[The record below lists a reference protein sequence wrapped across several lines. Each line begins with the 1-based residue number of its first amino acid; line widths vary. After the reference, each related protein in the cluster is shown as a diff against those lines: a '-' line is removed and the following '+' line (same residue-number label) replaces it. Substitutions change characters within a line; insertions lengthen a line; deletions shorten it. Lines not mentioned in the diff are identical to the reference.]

1 MKKMV
6 KLFTLQVLIDV
17 WVSVILHT
25 WLQNETMLTGYNVN
39 ITTIIPNN
47 DNGEKGNGTSQK

>member
-25 WLQNETMLTGYNVN
+25 WLQNETTAYNVN